1 MKITIIQPKYS
12 ISISDPCCINLGICY
27 VSSFLKLHGNTVKI
41 LNYNLWDYDLRSEIK
56 DCDAVFLTGAR
67 EFLEF
72 NKQACLIARELGV
85 KTVVGGALATFNPEL
100 ISSYADVVFKGEIER
115 CMHIDGIPWPDYEGF
130 GIEEYH
136 RRHDRRYMGILA
148 SRGCPNSC
156 IFCTQVCTYRE
167 RNLLKVKEEI
177 EYYKNKYRID
187 LIVFNDNTINI
198 TRNRFMQTCSMM
210 KGLKI
215 QWSAA
220 IRADNFDR
228 QMVRAAKDSGC
239 IYFVVG
245 VESFRQNR
253 LDMMN
258 KKLSVADTVRT
269 LNLLHEFDMAYHGN
283 ILLGFDGETYGDIT
297 DEIGELP
304 SEYNVFPVLVQPY
317 HGTGLKSVIS
327 DTERT
332 YLNGVF
338 EDYANSK
345 GMRVNL

>member
-1 MKITIIQPKYS
+1 MRICLIQPKYS
-12 ISISDPCCINLGICY
+12 VSISDPCCYPLGFMH
-27 VSSFLKLHGNTVKI
+27 VSSYLKAQGLDVRV
-41 LNYNLWDYDLRSEIK
+41 LNYNLWDYDLRSEIS
-56 DCDAVFLTGAR
+56 DCDAIFLTGAS

-72 NKQACLIARELGV
+72 NKAACLMARELCV
-85 KTVVGGALATFNPEL
+85 KTIVGGALATFNPEL
-100 ISSYADVVFKGEIER
+100 IRSYADVVFKGEIER
-115 CMHIDGIPWPDYEGF
+115 CMPIDDIPWPDYEAF

-156 IFCTQVCTYRE
+156 IFCAQVCTYRE
-167 RNLLKVKEEI
+167 RNLAKVKEEVEHYI
-177 EYYKNKYRID
+177 KKYRID
-187 LIVFNDNTINI
+187 LIVFNDNTTNI
-198 TRNRFMQTCSMM
+198 TKARFMQICSMM

-269 LNLLHEFDMAYHGN
+269 LNLLHEFDMPYHGN

-304 SEYNVFPVLVQPY
+304 FEYNIFPVLVQPY

-327 DTERT
+327 DNERT

-345 GMRVNL
+345 GMQVNL